1 MIYVLNKENFK
12 FIGRFDNMK
21 FAKEMLNKEGITEDA
36 CIFAEDIGMKYVSR
50 IVEVD
55 GKVIYNNK
63 DWWTKEAPYIIEDY
77 ENHSVYDFLEVNKPE
92 EKRTKVSLD
101 RFKRELCQN
110 VNRINE
116 IDGRAG
122 EVCYNIEIGNEVIAL
137 FREECI
143 LTDFKGITPMQI
155 GAKLAQA
162 YTLLMTGSF
171 REAKQ
176 IFMSVETDPFLTAER
191 KQKYIDM
198 LDSAD
203 AIRYAD
209 AKDYIFTTEEKKQIE
224 ETYKRVTTA
233 WSQSDWNSYRYALAS
248 IGADDK
254 YIMVIRHADR
264 DSNDTGITGDINET
278 GLNSCKTV
286 AEQMK
291 DGTTWTKD
299 GVTYLIDCPANNAH
313 YFSTNYTRTKHTAQ
327 ALAEY
332 RLDTDSAAA
341 DFSGITDAT
350 ATLVAERFLKEPK
363 DSGNSDLLSRWIN
376 DPSSLTQ
383 EELTVNI
390 GVSTQEAAT
399 ERLTTLANQ
408 FIQEIIALADKR
420 LNIFVTHDYYLVPLV
435 AAMTDVKCSKTDS
448 NKWLNYEAGLGIIFH
463 SDNTFEIFPIRC
475 KSKGYM

>member
-21 FAKEMLNKEGITEDA
+21 FAKEMLNKEGILEDD
-36 CIFAEDIGMKYVSR
+36 CIFAEETGMKYVSR

-92 EKRTKVSLD
+92 GERTKVSLD

-176 IFMSVETDPFLTAER
+176 IFMMVETDPFLTAER

-209 AKDYIFTTEEKKQIE
+209 SGDYIFTTEEEKQIE
-224 ETYKRVTTA
+224 ETYKRVTTS
-233 WSQSDWNSYRYALAS
+233 WSQRDWNSYRYALAS

-264 DSNDTGITGDINET
+264 DSNDTGVTGDINET

-313 YFSTNYTRTKHTAQ
+313 YFSTNYARTRHTAQ

-332 RLDTDSAAA
+332 RLDTDSAAS
-341 DFSGITDAT
+341 DYSGITDAT
-350 ATLVAERFLKEPK
+350 ETLLSERFLKEPK
-363 DSGNSDLLSRWIN
+363 ESGNSDLLSRWIN
-376 DPSSLTQ
+376 NPSSLTQ

-390 GVSTQEAAT
+390 GVSTPEEATA
-399 ERLTTLANQ
+399 RLTALANQ
-408 FIQEIIALADKR
+408 FTQEIIALADKR
-420 LNIFVTHDYYLVPLV
+420 LNVFVTHDYYLVPFV
-435 AAMTDVKCSKTDS
+435 AAMTDVEFLKGS
-448 NKWLNYEAGLGIIFH
+448 KWLNYEAGLGIILH
-463 SDNTFEIFPIRC
+463 SDNTFEAFPIRC
-475 KSKGYM
+475 KGSGYLQ

>member
-1 MIYVLNKENFK
+1 MHYAVNKETNLVK
-12 FIGRFDNMK
+12 YSADNLYLLK
-21 FAKEMLNKEGITEDA
+21 HVFELYQDDINNYKILEDS
-36 CIFAEDIGMKYVSR
+36 GMKIVSR
-50 IVEVD
+50 IIYVD
-55 GKVIYNNK
+55 GKCIYNSK
-63 DWWTKEAPYIIEDY
+63 SFWLSDTPAQIL
-77 ENHSVYDFLEVNKPE
+77 ENYSEHEVLDVLGKPVDE
-92 EKRTKVSLD
+92 L
-101 RFKRELCQN
+101 RFKIEKDNNQSRLAAIEN
-110 VNRINE
+110 
-116 IDGRAG
+116 RAG

-143 LTDFKGITPMQI
+143 LTDFQGITPMQI
-155 GAKLAQA
+155 GVKLAQA

-176 IFMSVETDPFLTAER
+176 IFMNVETDPFLTAER

-209 AKDYIFTTEEKKQIE
+209 YGDYIFTTEEEKQIE

-254 YIMVIRHADR
+254 YIMIIRHADR

-278 GLNSCKTV
+278 GLASCKTV

-313 YFSTNYTRTKHTAQ
+313 YFSTNYTRTRHTAQ

-332 RLDTDSAAA
+332 RLDTDSAAS
-341 DFSGITDAT
+341 DYSGVTDAT
-350 ATLVAERFLKEPK
+350 ETLLSERFLKEPK

-390 GVSTQEAAT
+390 GVSTPEEATA
-399 ERLTTLANQ
+399 RLTALANQ
-408 FIQEIIALADKR
+408 FTQEIIALADKR
-420 LNIFVTHDYYLVPLV
+420 LNVFVTHDYYLVPFV
-435 AAMTDVKCSKTDS
+435 AAMTDVEFLKGS
-448 NKWLNYEAGLGIIFH
+448 KWLNYEAGLGIILH

-475 KSKGYM
+475 KGSGYLQ